1 MSSPATDLPGLA
13 AVLAQFGYAGALVVL
28 AMANIVALR
37 WCYTTTGSAPA
48 AAGSGVLGAT
58 AGLLLGLTLALFGVG
73 A

>member
-1 MSSPATDLPGLA
+1 MGSPATDLPGLA

-28 AMANIVALR
+28 AMATVVALR
-37 WCYTTTGSAPA
+37 WCYRTSSALA

-58 AGLLLGLTLALFGVG
+58 AGLLLGLTLALFGVR